1 MTASLLATIMTAMV
15 AIMAIG
21 IIYVMIQITAGVFKA
36 LWFPALVIL
45 GAIVGLAAWTNPELF
60 QEAYALLQL
69 QAADVK
75 SNI

>member
-45 GAIVGLAAWTNPELF
+45 GAIVGLAAWTNPPNTVSYTHLTLPTK
-60 QEAYALLQL
+60 A
-69 QAADVK
+69 
-75 SNI
+75 